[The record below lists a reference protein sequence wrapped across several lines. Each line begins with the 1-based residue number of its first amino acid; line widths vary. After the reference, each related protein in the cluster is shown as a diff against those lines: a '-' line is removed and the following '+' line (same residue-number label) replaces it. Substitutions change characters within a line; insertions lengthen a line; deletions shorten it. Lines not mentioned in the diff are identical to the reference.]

1 MQTSISDYEKY
12 KNLCLLASKN
22 DEVFSIFRSH
32 ADYVGILEHVSY
44 ESGNEYLKEIK
55 KVIDIDDDIVRS
67 IKKVDEHGGPI
78 RYSFGKFGSIS
89 PTMLRYL
96 HVLAD
101 IKRLYGDLSGK
112 VIVEIG
118 AGYGGQSAII
128 NLMYNIKE
136 YIIIDLPETI
146 ELIKKF
152 LITSGLDL
160 NKYKFY
166 TLENLIDIDSDF
178 LISNYAF
185 SECYK
190 NIQDVYMEKV
200 VNRATNFYM
209 AVNFISEE
217 LVYSKEELL
226 QKLKGNIIVSKEKP
240 LTRAS
245 NLLFYKG

>member
-1 MQTSISDYEKY
+1 
-12 KNLCLLASKN
+12 
-22 DEVFSIFRSH
+22 
-32 ADYVGILEHVSY
+32 
-44 ESGNEYLKEIK
+44 
-55 KVIDIDDDIVRS
+55 
-67 IKKVDEHGGPI
+67 
-78 RYSFGKFGSIS
+78 
-89 PTMLRYL
+89 MLRYL
-96 HVLAD
+96 HVFSD
-101 IKRLYGDLSGK
+101 IKRLYGDLNGK
-112 VIVEIG
+112 KIVEIG

-128 NLMYNIKE
+128 NLIYNIKE
-136 YIIIDLPETI
+136 YVIIDLPETI

-200 VNRATNFYM
+200 VNRAINFYM

-245 NLLFYKG
+245 NLLFYKE